1 MIQWFSVFLYQWLF
15 QTIKEVYLDKCIL
28 VLSMS
33 FKQILKLQA
42 IKADAV
48 SVAVV
53 MKL

>member
-1 MIQWFSVFLYQWLF
+1 
-15 QTIKEVYLDKCIL
+15 
-28 VLSMS
+28 MS